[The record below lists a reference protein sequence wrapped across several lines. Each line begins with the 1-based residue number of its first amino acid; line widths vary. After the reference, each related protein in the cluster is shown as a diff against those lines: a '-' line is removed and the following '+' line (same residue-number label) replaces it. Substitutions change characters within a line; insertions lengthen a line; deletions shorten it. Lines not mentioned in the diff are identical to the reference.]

1 MESHEGDHRK
11 APEKGGGSDMLTWA
25 PLVAYM
31 VVALLVALL
40 FSLATV
46 KLLKRRRSRTRT
58 VSLSKGRTSPPKQ
71 RATLTLR
78 NGNKSVPATEMSNIV
93 LIANQKEEITKF

>member
-46 KLLKRRRSRTRT
+46 KLLKRRRSRT